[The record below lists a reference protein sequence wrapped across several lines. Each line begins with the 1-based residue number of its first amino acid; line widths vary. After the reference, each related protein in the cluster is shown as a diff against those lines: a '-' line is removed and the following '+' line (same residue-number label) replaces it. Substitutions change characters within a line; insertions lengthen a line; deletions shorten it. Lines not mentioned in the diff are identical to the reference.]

1 MAYQSLYSHADF
13 LYSRDNFVKSGGH
26 VSDDFN
32 KFDTPGH
39 KYFKILFYFCNGDS
53 EGVSAG
59 NLGPNQK
66 NVIGNTGL
74 LAPTWLIPES
84 EMGDLYHYE
93 SAWAYLVRNCE
104 DERAELLK
112 EFVSLLSNINTR
124 SPWYFSE
131 ITGLDTAIERKIMEG
146 NLQFE
151 EKRPKISIKC
161 LQDSYDERI
170 STLLDLYRTIVF
182 SWTKKCE
189 ILPANLR
196 KFDMGILVFETPNTP
211 FHVFSNSLT
220 DRGGFVPASDL
231 YMGPHKSTED
241 HEFKTSWKYYELHNC
256 EIDYNSSKT
265 IVSNLN
271 NKEGFNPECT
281 IDIHFD
287 DCYEIRYNEFL
298 LREIGDVIV
307 NDIKSWDNGLPDQ
320 TSNYF
325 EEPEPPAPPAVEPDP
340 NRPPPPNRANYSEG
354 FTGDYYYN
362 QDLKKYNEKYNIR
375 QPEPPKPKLLDSRI
389 DYQYQ
394 KQDYYFNDTDYETR
408 PDPYSHYGG
417 EFELISSMLT
427 EKDKKVIE
435 EEKKKNDP
443 KQSSNKKSNKF
454 TDALINAGAQ
464 VAGTAYRFVSSKLKR
479 ALLGNLYTFSL
490 TRLGDQLKA
499 AANGDVWSTL
509 RAVDE
514 YNRDAKQ
521 RRGQVGFTDDNI
533 FDNKPP
539 RIIPSVKRMGNITKG
554 KSIANNI

>member
-1 MAYQSLYSHADF
+1 MTYQSLYSHADF
-13 LYSRDNFVKSGGH
+13 LYNRDSFVKSGGH
-26 VSDDFN
+26 ESDDFN
-32 KFDTPGH
+32 KYDTPGH

-53 EGVSAG
+53 AGVSVG
-59 NLGPNQK
+59 NSGSDQK

-74 LAPTWLIPES
+74 LAPTWLIPQS
-84 EMGDLYHYE
+84 ELGDLYRYE

-131 ITGLDTAIERKIMEG
+131 ISGLDAAIDRKITEG

-170 STLLDLYRTIVF
+170 STLLDLYRSIVF
-182 SWTKKCE
+182 SWTRKCE

-220 DRGGFVPASDL
+220 DRQGFQSASDL

-241 HEFKTSWKYYELHNC
+241 SEFKTSWKYYELHNC

-265 IVSNLN
+265 FVSNLN

-281 IDIHFD
+281 IDISFD

-298 LREIGDVIV
+298 LREIGDVIA

-325 EEPEPPAPPAVEPDP
+325 EESEPPTSESDP
-340 NRPPPPNRANYSEG
+340 NYQPNPN
-354 FTGDYYYN
+354 
-362 QDLKKYNEKYNIR
+362 
-375 QPEPPKPKLLDSRI
+375 LLDSRI

-394 KQDYYFNDTDYETR
+394 KQDYYFNVIDYETR
-408 PDPYSHYGG
+408 PDPYGHYGE
-417 EFELISSMLT
+417 EFEVIGSILS
-427 EKDKKVIE
+427 EKDKKTIE
-435 EEKKKNDP
+435 DEKNR
-443 KQSSNKKSNKF
+443 QKKSSQDKKPNKF
-454 TDALINAGAQ
+454 TKALINAGSQ
-464 VAGTAYRFVSSKLKR
+464 VVGTAYHYVSDKIKR

-521 RRGQVGFTDDNI
+521 RRGQVKFTDDNI

-539 RIIPSVKRMGNITKG
+539 RIIPSVKKMGNITKG